1 MHYGNFTMLRVL
13 LLLCFVHKGKFL
25 SKPYS
30 SGRNK
35 FLLGKILRYVLIFSF
50 NDFYSSFNSY
60 KERFRVITANLI
72 IGLSLSFNNLGSCIE
87 VTI

>member
-1 MHYGNFTMLRVL
+1 MENFIVLRVL

-35 FLLGKILRYVLIFSF
+35 FLLGNKFLALFYYFPLLSFTAVL
-50 NDFYSSFNSY
+50 
-60 KERFRVITANLI
+60 NLI
-72 IGLSLSFNNLGSCIE
+72 KEGLG
-87 VTI
+87 